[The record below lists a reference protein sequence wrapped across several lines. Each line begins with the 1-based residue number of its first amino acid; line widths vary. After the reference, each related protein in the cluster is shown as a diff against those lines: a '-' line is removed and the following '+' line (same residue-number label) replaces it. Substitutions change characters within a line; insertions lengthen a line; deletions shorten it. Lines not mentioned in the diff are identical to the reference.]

1 MHFLTCILYSTM
13 FSWAPMK
20 VDEKL
25 TVDFQN
31 HMKFTVLADHLQLWN
46 EKSINM
52 NLWMHMCSNLGM
64 TVIPV
69 W

>member
-1 MHFLTCILYSTM
+1 
-13 FSWAPMK
+13 
-20 VDEKL
+20 
-25 TVDFQN
+25 
-31 HMKFTVLADHLQLWN
+31 MKFTVLADHLQLWN